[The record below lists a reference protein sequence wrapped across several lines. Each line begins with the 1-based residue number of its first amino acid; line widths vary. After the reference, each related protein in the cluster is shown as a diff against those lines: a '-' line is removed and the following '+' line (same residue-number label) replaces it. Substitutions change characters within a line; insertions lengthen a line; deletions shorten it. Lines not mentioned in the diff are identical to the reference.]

1 MTDSIPLSP
10 TSIYSLVRWNDEHHV
25 PETVRVLQVA
35 AGSGQ
40 AVQAYLQWTGA
51 APHDGITLDD
61 IYAHLAATALSALV
75 AIGSLG
81 GDPTTEISKHLTDIS
96 QRLHLP

>member
-1 MTDSIPLSP
+1 MTDSIMLSA
-10 TSIYSLVRWNDEHHV
+10 TSIYSLVRWHDEQQV
-25 PETVRVLQVA
+25 PDSVRVLRIA
-35 AGSGQ
+35 ADSGQ

-51 APHDGITLDD
+51 DSHNGITLDN
-61 IYAHLAATALSALV
+61 IYAHLASTALSALV

-81 GDPTTEISKHLTDIS
+81 GDPTTEISKHLTDIT